1 MEAATP
7 AAPVA
12 GRSPAGTSV
21 GAKPIPA
28 PAPSGVMPQETVSP
42 ETVSPETLPGKA
54 MPGRDAPAAPPHAE
68 PGGRRLP
75 PHYRPALPGRAFSD
89 VMGPRPLG
97 GRLRA
102 VRRLSCVLLWLLCCM
117 PVQAVLLALPGQGK
131 IRFACFFWRNA
142 CRLFGLKVR
151 VLGAAPAGPRALYL
165 SNHSSWLDIM
175 VLGGRLRGCFVA
187 KAEVRG
193 WPVIGTV
200 AKLGRTI
207 FVSRTRART
216 GEEAAVMRE
225 HLAQGENLLL
235 FPEGTSNDGNRVLP
249 FRSSFLG
256 IADAA
261 EWVQPVS
268 VVYDRLGY
276 VPLGRIDRPV
286 FAWYG
291 DMGIA
296 GHAWMLA
303 RLPGARATVLLHPPV
318 HPSDFPNRKQLSAMA
333 ERMVAEGAAALR
345 QNRLP
350 EPSPPIPGAAA
361 GH

>member
-12 GRSPAGTSV
+12 GRSLAGTSV
-21 GAKPIPA
+21 GAKPAPA
-28 PAPSGVMPQETVSP
+28 PAPSGVR
-42 ETVSPETLPGKA
+42 PGD
-54 MPGRDAPAAPPHAE
+54 DAPASPAAAG

-102 VRRLSCVLLWLLCCM
+102 VRRLSCLLVWMLCCM
-117 PVQAVLLALPGQGK
+117 PVQAVLLALPGRGK
-131 IRFACFFWRNA
+131 IRFARVFWRNA
-142 CRLFGLKVR
+142 CRLFGLEVR
-151 VLGAAPAGPRALYL
+151 VLGVAPAGPRALYL
-165 SNHSSWLDIM
+165 SNHSSWLDIL
-175 VLGGRLRGCFVA
+175 VLGGTLEACFVA
-187 KAEVRG
+187 KAEVKG

-216 GEEAAVMRE
+216 GEEATVMRE

-268 VVYDRLGY
+268 VVYDRLGHM
-276 VPLGRIDRPV
+276 PLARIDRPV

-318 HPSDFPNRKQLSAMA
+318 HPSGFPNRKQLSARA

-345 QNRLP
+345 QNRPP
-350 EPSPPIPGAAA
+350 EPPSTTPGASA

>member
-1 MEAATP
+1 M
-7 AAPVA
+7 
-12 GRSPAGTSV
+12 
-21 GAKPIPA
+21 GAKPASA
-28 PAPSGVMPQETVSP
+28 PAPSGVT
-42 ETVSPETLPGKA
+42 PGD
-54 MPGRDAPAAPPHAE
+54 DAPASPSAAG
-68 PGGRRLP
+68 PGGRRQP

-102 VRRLSCVLLWLLCCM
+102 VRRLSCLLLWMLCCM
-117 PVQAVLLALPGQGK
+117 PVQAVLLALPGRGK
-131 IRFACFFWRNA
+131 IRFARIFWRNA
-142 CRLFGLKVR
+142 CRLFGLEVR
-151 VLGAAPAGPRALYL
+151 VLGVAPAGPRALYL
-165 SNHSSWLDIM
+165 SNHSSWLDIL
-175 VLGGRLRGCFVA
+175 VLGGTLEACFVA
-187 KAEVRG
+187 KAEVKG

-216 GEEAAVMRE
+216 GEEATVMRE

-268 VVYDRLGY
+268 VVYDRLGHM
-276 VPLGRIDRPV
+276 PLTRIDRPTL
-286 FAWYG
+286 AWYG

-303 RLPGARATVLLHPPV
+303 RLPGARVTVLLHPPV
-318 HPSDFPNRKQLSAMA
+318 HPADFPNRKQLSARV

-350 EPSPPIPGAAA
+350 EPPSATPGASA